1 MQSWCHKNSQAY
13 QMWVC
18 LTLKRV
24 SSSFT
29 QTAKNYSAKLFLEHS
44 LKTKRHCLS
53 KHLTLKWHLG
63 SLNVILRIKELS
75 FNAALHS
82 SEMMQIAVMITG
94 VIFNNRISSQLDRKE
109 RISFSVISNWLFN
122 IIKKKTKKTPTQFPV
137 VIGALGAVNRELAK
151 WLHQIPGTT
160 SETSVQKSTVLGQQR
175 YCRGPSSSQAS
186 GKGPKL

>member
-1 MQSWCHKNSQAY
+1 MQSWCHKNAQAY

-24 SSSFT
+24 CTISSSFT
-29 QTAKNYSAKLFLEHS
+29 QIAKNDSAKLFLEHS

-94 VIFNNRISSQLDRKE
+94 VIKNRLWFLIIEYLLSWTGKKESLSLSSQTGYLTLLL
-109 RISFSVISNWLFN
+109 LFFLKQPN
-122 IIKKKTKKTPTQFPV
+122 
-137 VIGALGAVNRELAK
+137 
-151 WLHQIPGTT
+151 
-160 SETSVQKSTVLGQQR
+160 
-175 YCRGPSSSQAS
+175 SQW
-186 GKGPKL
+186 